1 MQVGT
6 SGLCHFFMSGNCRYG
21 ERCRNIHGVPLP
33 PLHHRECPRWNWRP
47 SALGIRSHR
56 WLGSQGQCE
65 VCHAFCLDPRDPE
78 GADGTAERSEQSKT
92 PNQTA
97 AGCAPSPPAPS
108 TESIRRAAADA
119 ARPEHAQPPARS
131 MRSGTAPLLRAAAA
145 RAEHRRKCAAEK
157 ARNLVVPGGGVSTAD
172 PECAIWCGSSRSL
185 RAARASAI
193 DAGMGRW
200 FRARGPTGAQ
210 CVVRMAWFDLAA
222 LSIS

>member
-1 MQVGT
+1 MGT

-33 PLHHRECPRWNWRP
+33 PPYTTESALAGTGAHPRLGFGRIGGWARRGSARCVTRSVSIHATPRAPTVPP
-47 SALGIRSHR
+47 SAASKAKRQTKQQPAAHPPRQPPRPNRS
-56 WLGSQGQCE
+56 
-65 VCHAFCLDPRDPE
+65 
-78 GADGTAERSEQSKT
+78 GA
-92 PNQTA
+92 
-97 AGCAPSPPAPS
+97 PPL
-108 TESIRRAAADA
+108 T
-119 ARPEHAQPPARS
+119 PPARS

-172 PECAIWCGSSRSL
+172 PECAIWCGGARSL

-193 DAGMGRW
+193 DAGMERW

-210 CVVRMAWFDLAA
+210 CVVRMAWFDFAA

>member
-1 MQVGT
+1 MGT

-21 ERCRNIHGVPLP
+21 ERCRNIHGVPPP
-33 PLHHRECPRWNWRP
+33 PLTPPRVPSLELAPIRAWDSVASVVGLAGAVRGVSRVLSRSTRP
-47 SALGIRSHR
+47 RGRR
-56 WLGSQGQCE
+56 
-65 VCHAFCLDPRDPE
+65 RY
-78 GADGTAERSEQSKT
+78 
-92 PNQTA
+92 
-97 AGCAPSPPAPS
+97 
-108 TESIRRAAADA
+108 RRAQRAKQNAKPNSSRLRTLPASPLD
-119 ARPEHAQPPARS
+119 RIDPPPPLTPPARS

-172 PECAIWCGSSRSL
+172 PECAIWCGGARSL

-193 DAGMGRW
+193 DAGMERW

-210 CVVRMAWFDLAA
+210 CVVCMAWFDFAA